1 MENQKKVYRKAVL
14 SDFITD
20 FNLPKLDKKNF
31 KNNEKIK
38 DYRIQGEFGQKKFIK
53 PWRTSTKSQQLPP
66 KGRAF
71 CQTPKKNKSNN

>member
-20 FNLPKLDKKNF
+20 FNLPNLDKKNL

-53 PWRTSTKSQQLPP
+53 P
-66 KGRAF
+66 
-71 CQTPKKNKSNN
+71 